1 MYFATNLSY
10 LRKEK
15 GLTQETIGRELG
27 LTAQAIGLYE
37 SGDREPSFTNLIY
50 LAKTFDV
57 TIDELLIK
65 DLRPPKQLLS
75 MNLKYLRK
83 KAGYEKKE
91 MAKLLGFHDPRMYG
105 NVEECYDVFLCMGI
119 PSLINVSEFFGVS
132 VDDLLKK
139 DLSKGVIEGA
149 NAGEKDCG

>member
-1 MYFATNLSY
+1 MYLKSNLPY
-10 LRKEK
+10 LREQQ
-15 GLTQETIGRELG
+15 GFSQRDLAERLG
-27 LTAQAIGLYE
+27 FSPACIAQYE
-37 SGDREPSFTNLIY
+37 NGTREPSLTNLIR
-50 LAKTFDV
+50 LAKMFDI

-75 MNLKYLRK
+75 INLKYLRE
-83 KAGYEKKE
+83 KAGYEIKE
-91 MAKLLGFHDPRMYG
+91 MAKLLGFSDPRMYG

-139 DLSKGVIEGA
+139 DLSK
-149 NAGEKDCG
+149 EKSNGKTIR